1 MDRMRIVFT
10 GPFDPTLCDGVSSSI
25 FDLSGFLKSRGHEV
39 FIVSFVDDSPLT
51 REILSRLTEHQPEI
65 ISSDRNHCDYVT
77 NGIHVYFAVL
87 PYSSREILNG
97 HPGVVESYMNRLY
110 EYKEAYF
117 FAADDDCTSLL
128 AHSMLKSTAAH
139 FIHSPAISIHR
150 FSTLPIF
157 QTMLRNRTVFTV
169 SKFAQR
175 ELQRTLNLHALVWPP
190 FIDSNRF
197 WFSRTNKR
205 DWKIGYYSAGP
216 RKGDSIINA
225 LATKMPDQQFI
236 IMGRG
241 YHPDIKRANVTHLG
255 GIADLESF
263 YAEISLLLVP
273 SLIPE
278 GFARVIMEASMNAIP
293 VIGNKIGGI
302 PEALG
307 PSGILIDTEASEDTI
322 VGKYVSAITRLV
334 SDPDAY
340 EKYSK
345 KAVERAQ
352 EYEKELHQTSISL
365 SDIFLR
371 KIRGIPDDNDHQTEF
386 RGRQRHPH
394 SPLDR

>member
-1 MDRMRIVFT
+1 
-10 GPFDPTLCDGVSSSI
+10 
-25 FDLSGFLKSRGHEV
+25 
-39 FIVSFVDDSPLT
+39 
-51 REILSRLTEHQPEI
+51 
-65 ISSDRNHCDYVT
+65 
-77 NGIHVYFAVL
+77 
-87 PYSSREILNG
+87 
-97 HPGVVESYMNRLY
+97 MNKLY

-117 FAADDDCTSLL
+117 LTADDDLTCLL
-128 AHSMLKSTAAH
+128 AHSMLKNTAAH
-139 FIHSPAISIHR
+139 FIHSPALSIRR
-150 FSTLPIF
+150 FSRLPIF
-157 QTMLRNRTVFTV
+157 QTMLRVRTVFTV

-197 WFSRTNKR
+197 RFSRTNKR
-205 DWKIGYYSAGP
+205 GWKIGYYSAGP
-216 RKGDSIINA
+216 HKGDNIINA

-236 IMGRG
+236 IIGRG
-241 YHPDIKRANVTHLG
+241 YHPDVRRVNVNHLG
-255 GIADLESF
+255 GIADLKSF

-278 GFARVIMEASMNAIP
+278 GFSRVVMEASMNAIP

-307 PSGILIDTEASEDTI
+307 PSGILIDTEASEDKI

-334 SDPDAY
+334 SDPVAY
-340 EKYSK
+340 DKYSK

-352 EYEKELHQTSISL
+352 EYEKELYQTSVSH

-371 KIRGIPDDNDHQTEF
+371 KISGIPDDNNHQTEF
-386 RGRQRHPH
+386 RSRPRRPCIE
-394 SPLDR
+394 P